1 MYFYVYFFNK
11 PNTKAWIIS
20 FYHKN
25 VFYALKLKL
34 IKRNAL
40 LNLTRA
46 NKKSYKELMARK

>member
-1 MYFYVYFFNK
+1 MYLYIYFFNK

-20 FYHKN
+20 FHHKN